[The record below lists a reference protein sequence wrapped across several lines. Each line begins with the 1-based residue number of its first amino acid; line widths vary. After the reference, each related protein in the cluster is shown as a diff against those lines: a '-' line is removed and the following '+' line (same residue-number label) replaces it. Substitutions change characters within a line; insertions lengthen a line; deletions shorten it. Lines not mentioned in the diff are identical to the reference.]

1 MLETRE
7 QQRKSS
13 LNPAVGLWR
22 CWHCYIRSIV
32 YWGDKKTD
40 VCCLKP
46 PSLWH
51 FVIGALYGNTDT
63 MKIPRQILCLK
74 APLNSSLSLRR
85 KFSNVKKPE
94 NWGSEAQNILIRQS
108 SRVRE
113 ETAVDSSS
121 LGNSKM
127 TNIHAKKEH
136 RSQVSFESQLLCPCI
151 LCISNIK
158 CKSNN

>member
-1 MLETRE
+1 M
-7 QQRKSS
+7 
-13 LNPAVGLWR
+13 GLWP
-22 CWHCYIRSIV
+22 CWHCYIRIIV

-63 MKIPRQILCLK
+63 MNIQGRSCVLRLLWILTCHLEK
-74 APLNSSLSLRR
+74 KL
-85 KFSNVKKPE
+85 VMWKKPE
-94 NWGSEAQNILIRQS
+94 NWGSEAQNILIKQS
-108 SRVRE
+108 SCVRE
-113 ETAVDSSS
+113 ETEVDSSS
-121 LGNSKM
+121 LRNSKM
-127 TNIHAKKEH
+127 TNIHAKKEQH
-136 RSQVSFESQLLCPCI
+136 SQVSFESQLLCPCI